1 MAANGQVVLGKDEEL
16 KEGNTNEQRLS
27 ITDSEKQSKPREVRC
42 SQRESFLP
50 LGVVISS
57 RLKLIDEEVARFIS
71 RNQGTPDV
79 LYAAAYHLVKAG
91 GKRLRSLLIYLACE
105 AVNGELERVLPI
117 TVAAELL
124 QTASLIHDDIIDNT
138 EIRRG
143 VATVHKEFGVE
154 MAILASDLLISQAFE
169 LVGKWG
175 TPALIE
181 QIGRTGIAMCEGEAQ
196 DSSLSVNELL
206 SFSEEEY
213 LEVAK
218 RKTVSFMIEAVN
230 IGLSVGKAS
239 EKELARLVEYADN
252 LGYAFQIRDD
262 IIDFISDP
270 EVSGKSVLTDLQA
283 GSSNLVLIYALESC
297 EPDAKHKCVDE
308 ISRGNYALVLKLIE
322 DSGAIERAA
331 ERAKEFSN
339 TSKAAI
345 QDLELPNKDLF
356 VDLADFVI
364 ERKF

>member
-1 MAANGQVVLGKDEEL
+1 
-16 KEGNTNEQRLS
+16 LS
-27 ITDSEKQSKPREVRC
+27 IIDSEKQSNPREVQY

-50 LGVVISS
+50 LGVAISN
-57 RLKLIDEEVARFIS
+57 RLKLIEEEVARFIA
-71 RNQGTPDV
+71 RNQGAPDV
-79 LYAAAYHLVKAG
+79 LYDAAYHLVKAG
-91 GKRLRSLLIYLACE
+91 GKRIRSLLTYLACE
-105 AVNGELERVLPI
+105 AVNGELERILPI

-124 QTASLIHDDIIDNT
+124 QTASLIHDDMIDST

-143 VATVHKEFGVE
+143 VATVHQEFGQE

-169 LVGKWG
+169 IVGKWG
-175 TPALIE
+175 TPELIE

-196 DSSLSVNELL
+196 DSALSVNELL
-206 SFSEEEY
+206 SFGEKEY

-230 IGLSVGKAS
+230 IGLSLGKTNQEEVG
-239 EKELARLVEYADN
+239 RLVDYAEN

-262 IIDFISDP
+262 VIDFTSDP

-297 EPDAKHKCVDE
+297 EPDAKHECVDE
-308 ISRGNYALVLKLIE
+308 ISRGNYALILTLIE
-322 DSGAIERAA
+322 DSGAIDRATQ
-331 ERAKEFSN
+331 RAKDFSN
-339 TSKAAI
+339 ASKAAI
-345 QDLELPNKDLF
+345 DDMKLPNKDLF